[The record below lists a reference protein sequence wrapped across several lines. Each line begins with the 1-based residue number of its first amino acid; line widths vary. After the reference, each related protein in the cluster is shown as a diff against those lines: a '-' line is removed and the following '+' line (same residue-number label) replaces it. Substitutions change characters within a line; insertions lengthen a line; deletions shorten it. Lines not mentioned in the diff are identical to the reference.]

1 MLVERKEQLNR
12 QAARR
17 KLWLRI
23 KYGCRSIVH
32 NPFRLLGLLP
42 LAVAIIMAV
51 LWCKNYATSGGVVV
65 AIIAEIWLLAVYMLG
80 FLSVLLYVV
89 LNGTPWGAN
98 GISDDLHRAGVV
110 NQVEEPPI
118 LLERKKDVENP
129 KMEILT
135 LHATG
140 IPLDLWEDKQL
151 AIESALNAFV
161 VRVKEG
167 RTRNTVQL
175 HTVNSEG
182 AFPEIA
188 PWNDGYLSD
197 KDGVLVLGITVAGT
211 QVTVDLSNTPH
222 ALIGGS
228 TGSGKSVLMSLM
240 LYQVMAKGDILY
252 LADFKGGLDYNR
264 PPWRGRCEIITT
276 IDRAI
281 FILDKLV
288 AELEIRKNMLFDAG
302 CRNIAMYNNLTGA
315 AMSRIVFGCD
325 EVAELTDKTGLTN
338 KEEKAKIDHII
349 GQLSTIARQGRALG
363 IHLILA
369 TQRPDANVL
378 PGQIKNNIDFRA
390 CGRADNTLAII
401 ILDNADAADMLP
413 KDGHRFMT
421 QDGTIFLPYFWE
433 E

>member
-1 MLVERKEQLNR
+1 MLIERKEQLSR
-12 QAARR
+12 QASRR

-23 KYGCRSIVH
+23 QYGCRNIVRS
-32 NPFRLLGLLP
+32 PLRLLGLLA
-42 LAVAIIMAV
+42 LIAVIFAAL
-51 LWCKNYATSGGVVV
+51 LWCNGHGGIGIV
-65 AIIAEIWLLAVYMLG
+65 AAITMELWTLAVYATGALG
-80 FLSVLLYVV
+80 LLLYLVI
-89 LNGTPWGAN
+89 NGTPWGAT

-118 LLERKKDVENP
+118 LLERKQDVENP
-129 KMEILT
+129 KVEILT
-135 LHATG
+135 LHTTG

-161 VRVKEG
+161 VKVKEG

-182 AFPEIA
+182 AFPDIA
-188 PWNDGYLSD
+188 PWRDEYLSD

-222 ALIGGS
+222 ILIGGS

-240 LYQVMAKGDILY
+240 LYQVIAKGDVLY

-264 PPWRGRCEIITT
+264 PPWRGNCEIITT
-276 IDRAI
+276 IDRVI
-281 FILDKLV
+281 SVLDELV
-288 AELEIRKNMLFDAG
+288 AELEHRKHLLFDAG

-315 AMSRIVFGCD
+315 AMPRIVFGCD
-325 EVAELTDKTGLTN
+325 EVAEVTDKTGLTN

-349 GQLSTIARQGRALG
+349 GRLSTIARQGRAMG
-363 IHLILA
+363 IHLTMAL
-369 TQRPDANVL
+369 QRPSADVL
-378 PGQIKNNIDFRA
+378 PGQLKNNIDFRA

-413 KDGHRFMT
+413 KDGHRFLT
-421 QDGTIFLPYFWE
+421 QDGTIFLPYYWE
-433 E
+433 